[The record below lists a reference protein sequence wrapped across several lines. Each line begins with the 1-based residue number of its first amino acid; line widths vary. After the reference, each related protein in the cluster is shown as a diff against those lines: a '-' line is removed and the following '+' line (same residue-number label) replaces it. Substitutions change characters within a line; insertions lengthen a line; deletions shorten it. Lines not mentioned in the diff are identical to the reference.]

1 MSFSNMK
8 KSSGDT
14 SNLMEEL
21 NKIATGDKASFKD
34 DRFWK
39 PERDKSDNGFAVIRF
54 LPPVD
59 GEDTPWVRM
68 FSHGFKGKGGWYIEN
83 CPTTIGRKCPLC
95 EANSELW
102 NSGLESDKDIARQ
115 RKRRLNYI
123 SNIMVISDPKN
134 PENEGKVFLYKFGK
148 KIFDKIMESLQPEFQ
163 DEEAVN
169 PFDFWK
175 GANFKLKIRKVAGFI
190 NYDKSEFDIST
201 PLLDGDDSKLEEIWN
216 KQYPL
221 QPLIGDDQFKSYD
234 ELKARLMSVLGSGRS
249 IPASAEAVSEKS
261 TQTTS
266 EPTSESA
273 ESAFGNMKSE
283 SEASGGDS
291 SESSFE
297 EDDAMSYFEKLA
309 NEN

>member
-201 PLLDGDDSKLEEIWN
+201 PLLDGDDGKLEEIWN

-273 ESAFGNMKSE
+273 FGNMKSE
-283 SEASGGDS
+283 SEASSDS

>member
-201 PLLDGDDSKLEEIWN
+201 PLLDGDDGKLEEIWN

-283 SEASGGDS
+283 SEASSDS

>member
-8 KSSGDT
+8 KSSGNT
-14 SNLMEEL
+14 ESLMEEL
-21 NKIATGDKASFKD
+21 NKISTNDKASYQD

-39 PERDKSDNGFAVIRF
+39 IERDKSDNGFAVIRF

-59 GEDTPWVRM
+59 GEDAPWVRM

-123 SNIMVISDPKN
+123 SNIMVVSDPKN

-148 KIFDKIMESLQPEFQ
+148 KIFDKIMESLQPEFE
-163 DEEAVN
+163 DENPVN

-175 GANFKLKIRKVAGFI
+175 GANFKLKVRKVAGFI
-190 NYDKSEFDIST
+190 NYDKSEFDS
-201 PLLDGDDSKLEEIWN
+201 PSELLDGDDSKLEELWN

-221 QPLIGDDQFKSYD
+221 QPLIAEDQFKSYD
-234 ELKARLMSVLGSGRS
+234 ELKGRLMQVLGRGGNIAETAEEVATTTTKEEVAETVKNQIEEATKSDSGN
-249 IPASAEAVSEKS
+249 E
-261 TQTTS
+261 
-266 EPTSESA
+266 
-273 ESAFGNMKSE
+273 
-283 SEASGGDS
+283 
-291 SESSFE
+291 E
-297 EDDAMSYFEKLA
+297 EDALAYFERLA
-309 NEN
+309 NED

>member
-273 ESAFGNMKSE
+273 FGNMKSE
-283 SEASGGDS
+283 SEASSDS

>member
-1 MSFSNMK
+1 M
-8 KSSGDT
+8 
-14 SNLMEEL
+14 
-21 NKIATGDKASFKD
+21 
-34 DRFWK
+34 
-39 PERDKSDNGFAVIRF
+39 
-54 LPPVD
+54 
-59 GEDTPWVRM
+59 
-68 FSHGFKGKGGWYIEN
+68 
-83 CPTTIGRKCPLC
+83 
-95 EANSELW
+95 
-102 NSGLESDKDIARQ
+102 
-115 RKRRLNYI
+115 
-123 SNIMVISDPKN
+123 
-134 PENEGKVFLYKFGK
+134 
-148 KIFDKIMESLQPEFQ
+148 
-163 DEEAVN
+163 
-169 PFDFWK
+169 
-175 GANFKLKIRKVAGFI
+175 KIRKVAGFI

-201 PLLDGDDSKLEEIWN
+201 PLLDGDDGKLEEIWN

-273 ESAFGNMKSE
+273 FGNMKYE
-283 SEASGGDS
+283 SEASSDS

>member
-59 GEDTPWVRM
+59 GEDAPWVRM
-68 FSHGFKGKGGWYIEN
+68 FSHGFKGRGGWYIEN

-134 PENEGKVFLYKFGK
+134 PENEGKIFLYKYGK

-175 GANFKLKIRKVAGFI
+175 GANFKLKVRKVAGFI
-190 NYDKSEFDIST
+190 NYDKSEFDVST

-234 ELKARLMSVLGSGRS
+234 ELKARLMSVLGSGRNV
-249 IPASAEAVSEKS
+249 PASAEAVSETNDVETK
-261 TQTTS
+261 TETS
-266 EPTSESA
+266 S
-273 ESAFGNMKSE
+273 FGEMKSE
-283 SEASGGDS
+283 STGSSDS
-291 SESSFE
+291 STESSFE